1 MYDPG
6 TLQEKL
12 FAEPVWQSMIHG
24 QFAAKLFAEHVH
36 GQFAA
41 KLFCR
46 ACEAEYDPGSVLYR
60 KKFFAKH
67 VWQSIIHAG
76 TLYRAFIRA

>member
-24 QFAAKLFAEHVH
+24 QFAAKV
-36 GQFAA
+36 
-41 KLFCR
+41 FCR

>member
-12 FAEPVWQSMIHG
+12 CAEPVWQSMIHG

-41 KLFCR
+41 KLF
-46 ACEAEYDPGSVLYR
+46 L
-60 KKFFAKH
+60 
-67 VWQSIIHAG
+67 
-76 TLYRAFIRA
+76 